1 MQLSER
7 AEFLVECLDLPA
19 ATGVEDARWEQF
31 QLVHL
36 SDESTFRIENKS
48 RQIAWSWTAAAEA
61 VANAVLYGTS
71 SQFQSINLD
80 EAREKIRYAR
90 LVYENLQLGGL
101 PKITQP
107 DTTTALGFENGAR
120 ILSAPGTPQRGKAR
134 FWIYFDEWAHMRY
147 ARENYVAALPIL
159 SKGGKFRGASSPMG
173 ASGLFWE
180 IFTQSLDPKKY
191 TGFARKTSPWW
202 EVQAFCKNV
211 KEALR
216 LAPSLSTFERV
227 EMFGTER
234 LQALY
239 ANMVEEDFQ
248 QEYEALFVDETTAW
262 ITWEEI
268 KAAQALGEGLTCF
281 LANGVA
287 AGRQAID
294 EAVVALSQGRIEQ
307 ALAGGVDIGRT
318 RNTTEMF
325 FVGKTTQDSYPV
337 RVAITLDN
345 VEFDDQLDLLLYA
358 HARLPIFK
366 TLIDRNGLGMNLAE
380 NGEKRY
386 PTKIEGVNFSQPNK
400 VVWATDA
407 KLFFQQHKVPIPN
420 QRDLAYQI
428 HSIKKIVT
436 QAMNVVFDAD
446 RSEKHHADKFWG
458 LALALAAVKLY
469 SNRKVARLVRGK

>member
-1 MQLSER
+1 MSLSDR
-7 AEFLVECLDLPA
+7 AQFLVDNLDLSA

-31 QLVHL
+31 QLAHL
-36 SDESTFRIENKS
+36 SDDSTFRIENKS
-48 RQIAWSWTAAAEA
+48 RQIAWSWTIAAEA
-61 VANAVLYGTS
+61 VANACLEGIS

-107 DTTTALGFENGAR
+107 DTTTALGFANGAR

-134 FWIYFDEWAHMRY
+134 FWVYFDEWAHMHY

-159 SKGGKFRGASSPMG
+159 SKGGRFRGASSPMG

-180 IFTQSLDPKKY
+180 IFTQGLDPKKY
-191 TGFARKTSPWW
+191 TGFARKSTPWW

-211 KEALR
+211 REALR
-216 LAPSLSTFERV
+216 LAPTLTTFERV

-268 KAAQALGEGLTCF
+268 KAAQALGDGLTCL

-294 EAVVALSQGRIEQ
+294 DLVVALREGRIEQ

-318 RNTTEMF
+318 RNTTEMY
-325 FVGKTTQDSYPV
+325 FVGKSTQDSYPL
-337 RVAITLDN
+337 RLAITLDN

-358 HARLPIFK
+358 HARLPVFK

-380 NGEKRY
+380 NGEKKY
-386 PTKIEGVNFSQPNK
+386 PTKIEGVQFNQPNK

-407 KLFFQQHKVPIPN
+407 KLFFQQRKVAMPHD
-420 QRDLAYQI
+420 RDLAYQV

-436 QAMNVVFDAD
+436 QARNVVFDAD
-446 RSEKHHADKFWG
+446 RGEKHHADKFWG

-469 SNRKVARLVRGK
+469 SNRKVAKLVRGK